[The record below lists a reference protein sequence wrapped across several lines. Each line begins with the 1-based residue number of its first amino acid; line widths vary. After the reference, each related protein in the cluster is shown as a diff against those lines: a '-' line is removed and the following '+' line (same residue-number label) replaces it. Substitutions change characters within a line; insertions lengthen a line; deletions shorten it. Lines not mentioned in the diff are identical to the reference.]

1 MTRARS
7 EHGEFKFTVKEFADG
22 TPYLAAEPMRSAMTL
37 FDEAQM
43 FFQLRPGT
51 DIEEAHR
58 IAKYLNQ
65 HISTV
70 GITLFEAHP
79 MFSAKLKSR

>member
-7 EHGEFKFTVKEFADG
+7 EHGEFKFTVKESGDG
-22 TPYLAAEPMRSAMTL
+22 TPYLAAEPLRSKMTL
-37 FDEAQM
+37 LDDAQM
-43 FFQLRPGT
+43 FFELRKGT
-51 DIEEAHR
+51 NIDEAHR

-65 HISTV
+65 HIGTV

-79 MFSAKLKSR
+79 MFSAKLRSR

>member
-22 TPYLAAEPMRSAMTL
+22 TPYLAAEPLQSKMTL
-37 FDEAQM
+37 LDEAQM
-43 FFQLRPGT
+43 FLQLQPGT
-51 DIEEAHR
+51 DIEEAHKM
-58 IAKYLNQ
+58 AKYLNQ

-70 GITLFEAHP
+70 GITVFEAHP
-79 MFSAKLKSR
+79 MFGAKPKTR